1 MDSSLISVFGFK
13 LTTGHLVF
21 AALGAVLV
29 IVLAALF
36 GLFRRSAKE
45 DPGSKARAKS
55 RAASDDA
62 FLKGI
67 THLMADHTDKAIEE
81 FSKAVTLNSDTVE
94 TYVVLGNLFR
104 QKGEIE
110 RAVRI
115 RQNIIARPNLNPA
128 TRQQALYDLGLDY
141 KKGGLY
147 NRAAEAFGE
156 LLSANPQHVE
166 ALGQVVSL
174 YEEMRDWQNA
184 FESLKQLDK
193 LTKDNSRPILAH
205 YKTERGKELMEEGDL
220 EKAEDFFN
228 QAISVYKQC
237 LDPYL
242 HLGDLEL
249 ARGRHKKALNIW
261 RKAVRL
267 SNNNAHLP
275 LGRVLS
281 AEDELGVAAVEHF
294 LKEINPKEAEM
305 ATLLSLAVY
314 HKKHEREDASLEFL
328 DLAVAKTPDHLGAH
342 RLRGEILLNRGAGPQ
357 TLKAYGELLAQ
368 IDGEWSA
375 YQCGQCGLISP
386 QLTWKCPRCLKW
398 DTMSPVGPAR

>member
-1 MDSSLISVFGFK
+1 MWCWA
-13 LTTGHLVF
+13 T
-21 AALGAVLV
+21 
-29 IVLAALF
+29 
-36 GLFRRSAKE
+36 
-45 DPGSKARAKS
+45 
-55 RAASDDA
+55 
-62 FLKGI
+62 
-67 THLMADHTDKAIEE
+67 
-81 FSKAVTLNSDTVE
+81 
-94 TYVVLGNLFR
+94 LFR

-115 RQNIIARPNLNPA
+115 RQNIIARPNLDPSI
-128 TRQQALYDLGLDY
+128 RQQALYDLGLDY

-184 FESLKQLDK
+184 FESLKQHDK
-193 LTKDNSRPILAH
+193 LTKGNSKPILAH
-205 YKTERGKELMEEGDL
+205 YKTERGKELMSEGDL

-228 QAISVYKQC
+228 QAISVYKEC

-249 ARGRHKKALNIW
+249 ARGRHKKALGIW

-267 SNNNAHLP
+267 SPVNAHLP
-275 LGRVLS
+275 LNRVLA
-281 AEDELGVAAVEHF
+281 AEDELGLSAVENF
-294 LKEINPKEAEM
+294 LKEINPKDAEM

-314 HKKHEREDASLEFL
+314 HKKHEREEAALELL
-328 DLAVAKTPDHLGAH
+328 DLAVSKTPAHLGAQ

-357 TLKAYGELLAQ
+357 ALKAFGELLAQ
-368 IDGEWSA
+368 IDGEWAA

-386 QLTWKCPRCLKW
+386 QLTWKCPAASNGTPCLRWARPASRANGRPLSTCPPK
-398 DTMSPVGPAR
+398 TPVRAASTRPKRPNATPP